1 MNKKLIVG
9 ITAPG
14 SVILIA
20 GQLRYFKALGYETYL
35 MAPNHQRVTDYCL
48 QEGCIHLPVDLEREI
63 APLKDLKALYQVIKH
78 LRKVKPDVV
87 NFGTPKVSLLGM
99 IAAKLLGVKN
109 RIYTCRGFRF
119 EHETGMKKTILVG
132 MEKITARFAHKI
144 ICISNSVRD
153 LGITNGIFSA
163 EKSLVI
169 HKGSSNGIDLNR
181 FDPKQV
187 NANETADLRKQLGY
201 DDSHFVFG
209 FVGRLIDRKG
219 IKELY
224 EAFSQL
230 YSNNDK
236 LRLLIVGPVEESQIS
251 DLSLINNMQQH
262 PGILLVGTQSNVPL
276 YLSVMDVFC
285 LPAWWEGFGNV
296 SVQAA
301 AMGLPV
307 IATDVTGSKDAVCK
321 DYNGVLIAP
330 KSVMELTNAMQF
342 LIDNPEMS
350 KKFGQNGLL
359 WAQNFDSHTIW
370 NGMDE
375 LYQAKY

>member
-20 GQLRYFKALGYETYL
+20 GQLRYFKDLGYQTYL
-35 MAPNHQRVTDYCL
+35 MAPNHERVIDYCRN
-48 QEGCIHLPVDLEREI
+48 EGCIHLPVDLEREI
-63 APLKDLKALYQVIKH
+63 SLLKDLKALYQVIRH

-153 LGITNGIFSA
+153 LGLDNGIFSA
-163 EKSLVI
+163 SQSLVI
-169 HKGSSNGIDLNR
+169 HKGSSNGIDLKR
-181 FDPKQV
+181 FNPNQI
-187 NANETADLRKQLGY
+187 NAADSADLKKQLGY
-201 DDSHFVFG
+201 TDTHFVFG

-224 EAFSQL
+224 EAFANL
-230 YSNNDK
+230 YRENDK
-236 LRLLIVGPVEESQIS
+236 LKLLIVGPVEESQIS
-251 DLSLINNMQQH
+251 DLSLISNMQQH
-262 PGILLVGTQSNVPL
+262 PGILLVGSQSNVPL

-307 IATDVTGSKDAVCK
+307 IATDVTGSKDAVSK
-321 DYNGVLIAP
+321 DFNGLLISP
-330 KSVMELTNAMQF
+330 KSVSALQHAMQF
-342 LIDNPEMS
+342 LHEDEQ
-350 KKFGQNGLL
+350 KRQELGRNGLV
-359 WAQNFDSHTIW
+359 WATNFDSKMIW
-370 NGMDE
+370 DSMHQ
-375 LYQAKY
+375 LYQKQ

>member
-20 GQLRYFKALGYETYL
+20 GQLRYFKDLGYQTYL
-35 MAPNHQRVTDYCL
+35 MAPNHERVVDYCRN
-48 QEGCIHLPVDLEREI
+48 EGCVHLPVDLEREI
-63 APLKDLKALYQVIKH
+63 SLLKDLKALYQVIRH

-119 EHETGMKKTILVG
+119 EHETGMKKAILVG

-144 ICISNSVRD
+144 ICISNSVRE
-153 LGITNGIFSA
+153 LGLDNGIFSA
-163 EKSLVI
+163 AQSLVI
-169 HKGSSNGIDLNR
+169 HKGSSNGIDLER
-181 FDPKQV
+181 FNPNQI
-187 NANETADLRKQLGY
+187 NAADSADLRKQLGY
-201 DDSHFVFG
+201 DGSHFVFG

-224 EAFSQL
+224 EAFANL
-230 YSNNDK
+230 YRDNDK
-236 LRLLIVGPVEESQIS
+236 LKLLIVGPVEESQIS
-251 DLSLINNMQQH
+251 DLSLISNMQQH

-307 IATDVTGSKDAVCK
+307 IATDVTGSKDAVSK
-321 DYNGVLIAP
+321 DYNGLLVMP
-330 KSVMELTNAMQF
+330 KSVSALQNAMH
-342 LIDNPEMS
+342 LLY
-350 KKFGQNGLL
+350 QNEEKRQELGRNGVV
-359 WAQNFDSHTIW
+359 WATNFDSKMIW
-370 NGMDE
+370 NEMDA
-375 LYQAKY
+375 LYKLK

>member
-20 GQLRYFKALGYETYL
+20 GQLRYFKDLGYQTYL
-35 MAPNHQRVTDYCL
+35 MAPNHERVVDYCRN
-48 QEGCIHLPVDLEREI
+48 EGCVHLPVDLEREI
-63 APLKDLKALYQVIKH
+63 SLLKDLKALYQVIRH

-119 EHETGMKKTILVG
+119 EHETGMKKAILVG

-144 ICISNSVRD
+144 ICISNSVRE
-153 LGITNGIFSA
+153 LGLDNGIFSA
-163 EKSLVI
+163 AQSLVI
-169 HKGSSNGIDLNR
+169 HKGSSNGIDLER
-181 FDPKQV
+181 FNPNQI
-187 NANETADLRKQLGY
+187 NAADSADLRKQLGY
-201 DDSHFVFG
+201 DESHFVFG

-224 EAFSQL
+224 EAFANL
-230 YSNNDK
+230 YRDNDK
-236 LRLLIVGPVEESQIS
+236 LKLLIVGPVEESQIS
-251 DLSLINNMQQH
+251 DLSLISNMQQH

-307 IATDVTGSKDAVCK
+307 IATDVTGSKDAVSK
-321 DYNGVLIAP
+321 DFNGLLVMP
-330 KSVMELTNAMQF
+330 KSVSALQNAMH
-342 LIDNPEMS
+342 LLY
-350 KKFGQNGLL
+350 QNEEKRQELGRNGVV
-359 WAQNFDSHTIW
+359 WATNFDSKMIW
-370 NGMDE
+370 NEMDA
-375 LYQAKY
+375 LYKLK

>member
-20 GQLRYFKALGYETYL
+20 GQLRYFKDLGYQTYL
-35 MAPNHQRVTDYCL
+35 MAPNHERVIDYCRN
-48 QEGCIHLPVDLEREI
+48 EGCIHLPVDLEREI
-63 APLKDLKALYQVIKH
+63 SLLKDLKALYQVIRH

-153 LGITNGIFSA
+153 LGLNNGIFSA
-163 EKSLVI
+163 SQSLVI
-169 HKGSSNGIDLNR
+169 HKGSSNGIDLKR
-181 FDPKQV
+181 FNPNQI
-187 NANETADLRKQLGY
+187 NAADSADLKKQLGY
-201 DDSHFVFG
+201 TETHFVFG

-224 EAFSQL
+224 EAFANL
-230 YSNNDK
+230 YRENDK
-236 LRLLIVGPVEESQIS
+236 LKLLIVGPVEESQIS

-307 IATDVTGSKDAVCK
+307 IATDVTGSKDAVSK
-321 DYNGVLIAP
+321 DFNGLLISP
-330 KSVMELTNAMQF
+330 KSVSALQHAMQF
-342 LIDNPEMS
+342 LHEDEQ
-350 KKFGQNGLL
+350 KRQELGRNGLV
-359 WAQNFDSHTIW
+359 WATNFDSKMIW
-370 NGMDE
+370 DSMHQ
-375 LYQAKY
+375 LYQKQ

>member
-1 MNKKLIVG
+1 MKKLIVG

-20 GQLRYFKALGYETYL
+20 GQLRYFKDLGYQTYL
-35 MAPNHQRVTDYCL
+35 MAPNHERVVDYCRN
-48 QEGCIHLPVDLEREI
+48 EGCVHLPVDLEREI
-63 APLKDLKALYQVIKH
+63 SLLKDLKALYQVIRH

-119 EHETGMKKTILVG
+119 EHETGMKKAILVG

-144 ICISNSVRD
+144 ICISNSVRE
-153 LGITNGIFSA
+153 LGLDNGIFSA
-163 EKSLVI
+163 AQSLVI
-169 HKGSSNGIDLNR
+169 HKGSSNGIDLER
-181 FDPKQV
+181 FNPNQI
-187 NANETADLRKQLGY
+187 NAADSADLRKQLGY
-201 DDSHFVFG
+201 DESHFVFG

-224 EAFSQL
+224 EAFANL
-230 YSNNDK
+230 YRDNDK
-236 LRLLIVGPVEESQIS
+236 LKLLIVGPVEESQIS
-251 DLSLINNMQQH
+251 DLSLISNMQQH

-307 IATDVTGSKDAVCK
+307 IATDVTGSKDAVSK
-321 DYNGVLIAP
+321 DYNGLLVMP
-330 KSVMELTNAMQF
+330 KSVSALQNAMH
-342 LIDNPEMS
+342 LLY
-350 KKFGQNGLL
+350 QNEEKRQELGRNGVV
-359 WAQNFDSHTIW
+359 WATNFDSKIIW
-370 NGMDE
+370 NEMDV
-375 LYQAKY
+375 LYKLK

>member
-20 GQLRYFKALGYETYL
+20 GQLRYFKDLGYQTYL
-35 MAPNHQRVTDYCL
+35 MAPNHERVVDYCRN
-48 QEGCIHLPVDLEREI
+48 EGCVHLPVDLEREI
-63 APLKDLKALYQVIKH
+63 SLLKDLKALYQVIRH

-119 EHETGMKKTILVG
+119 EHETGMKKAILVG

-144 ICISNSVRD
+144 ICISNSVRE
-153 LGITNGIFSA
+153 LGLDNGIFSA
-163 EKSLVI
+163 AQSLVI
-169 HKGSSNGIDLNR
+169 HKGSSNGIDLER
-181 FDPKQV
+181 FNPNQI
-187 NANETADLRKQLGY
+187 NAVDSADLKKQLGY
-201 DDSHFVFG
+201 DESHFVFG

-224 EAFSQL
+224 EAFANL
-230 YSNNDK
+230 YRDNDK
-236 LRLLIVGPVEESQIS
+236 LKLLIVGPVEESQIS
-251 DLSLINNMQQH
+251 DLSLISNMQQH

-307 IATDVTGSKDAVCK
+307 IATDVTGSKDAVSK
-321 DYNGVLIAP
+321 DFNGLLVMP
-330 KSVMELTNAMQF
+330 KSVSALQNAMH
-342 LIDNPEMS
+342 LLY
-350 KKFGQNGLL
+350 QNEEKRQELGRNGVV
-359 WAQNFDSHTIW
+359 WATNFDSKMIW
-370 NGMDE
+370 NEMDV
-375 LYQAKY
+375 LYKLK

>member
-20 GQLRYFKALGYETYL
+20 GQLRYFKDLGYQTYL
-35 MAPNHQRVTDYCL
+35 MAPNHERVIEYCRN
-48 QEGCIHLPVDLEREI
+48 EGCIHLPVDLEREI
-63 APLKDLKALYQVIKH
+63 SLLKDLKALYQVIRH

-119 EHETGMKKTILVG
+119 EHETGMKKTILVC

-153 LGITNGIFSA
+153 LGLDNGIFSA
-163 EKSLVI
+163 SQSLVI
-169 HKGSSNGIDLNR
+169 HKGSSNGIDLKR
-181 FDPKQV
+181 FNPNQI
-187 NANETADLRKQLGY
+187 NAADSADLKKQLGY
-201 DDSHFVFG
+201 TETHFVFG

-224 EAFSQL
+224 EAFANL
-230 YSNNDK
+230 YRENDK
-236 LRLLIVGPVEESQIS
+236 LKLLIVGPVEESQIS

-307 IATDVTGSKDAVCK
+307 IATDVTGSKDAVSK
-321 DYNGVLIAP
+321 DFNGLLISP
-330 KSVMELTNAMQF
+330 KSVSALQHAMQ
-342 LIDNPEMS
+342 LLYENEQ
-350 KKFGQNGLL
+350 KRQELGRNGLV
-359 WAQNFDSHTIW
+359 WATNFDSKMIW
-370 NGMDE
+370 DSMHQ
-375 LYQAKY
+375 LYQKQ

>member
-1 MNKKLIVG
+1 MKKLIVG

-14 SVILIA
+14 SVNLIA
-20 GQLRYFKALGYETYL
+20 GQLRYFTDLGYDTYL
-35 MAPNHQRVTDYCL
+35 MAPNHQRVIEYC
-48 QEGCIHLPVDLEREI
+48 QREGCTHLPVDLVREI
-63 APLKDLKALYQVIKH
+63 TPLKDLKALFQVLKH

-99 IAAKLLGVKN
+99 IAAKILGIKN

-119 EHETGMKKTILVG
+119 EHETGLKKTILVT
-132 MEKITARFAHKI
+132 MEKITARFAHQI

-153 LGITNGIFSA
+153 LGIESAIFSA
-163 EKSLVI
+163 DKSLVI
-169 HKGSSNGIDLNR
+169 HKGSSNGIDLER
-181 FDPKQV
+181 FSLSQV
-187 NANETADLRKQLGY
+187 NATQIADLKSELGLNTT
-201 DDSHFVFG
+201 HFVYG

-224 EAFSQL
+224 ESFHNL
-230 YSNNDK
+230 YAENHF
-236 LRLLIVGPVEESQIS
+236 LRLLVVGPVEMSQIA
-251 DLSLINNMQQH
+251 DLSLIEKMDQH

-307 IATDVTGSKDAVCK
+307 IATDVTGSKDAVSK
-321 DYNGVLIAP
+321 D
-330 KSVMELTNAMQF
+330 F
-342 LIDNPEMS
+342 
-350 KKFGQNGLL
+350 NGLL
-359 WAQNFDSHTIW
+359 IPAKSTEALQEAMFSLYEHPYKRKELGDNGLVWAQNFDSKMIW
-370 NGMDE
+370 DGMHQ
-375 LYQAKY
+375 LYQKQ

>member
-20 GQLRYFKALGYETYL
+20 GQLRYFKDLGYQTYL
-35 MAPNHQRVTDYCL
+35 MAPNHERVVDYCRN
-48 QEGCIHLPVDLEREI
+48 EGCVHLPVDLEREI
-63 APLKDLKALYQVIKH
+63 SLLKDLKALYQVIRH

-119 EHETGMKKTILVG
+119 EHETGMKKAILVG

-144 ICISNSVRD
+144 ICISNSVRE
-153 LGITNGIFSA
+153 LGLDNGIFSA
-163 EKSLVI
+163 AQSLVI
-169 HKGSSNGIDLNR
+169 HKGSSNGIDLER
-181 FDPKQV
+181 FNPNQI
-187 NANETADLRKQLGY
+187 NAVDSADLKKQLGY
-201 DDSHFVFG
+201 DESHFVFG

-224 EAFSQL
+224 EAFANL
-230 YSNNDK
+230 YRDNDK
-236 LRLLIVGPVEESQIS
+236 LKLLIVGPVEESQIS
-251 DLSLINNMQQH
+251 DLSLISNMQQH

-307 IATDVTGSKDAVCK
+307 IATDVTGSKDAVSK
-321 DYNGVLIAP
+321 DYNGLLVMP
-330 KSVMELTNAMQF
+330 KSVSALQNAMY
-342 LIDNPEMS
+342 LLY
-350 KKFGQNGLL
+350 QNEEKRQELGRNGVV
-359 WAQNFDSHTIW
+359 WATNFDSKMIW
-370 NGMDE
+370 NEMDA
-375 LYQAKY
+375 LYKLK

>member
-20 GQLRYFKALGYETYL
+20 GQLRYFKDLGYQTYL
-35 MAPNHQRVTDYCL
+35 MAPNHERVVDYCRN
-48 QEGCIHLPVDLEREI
+48 EGCVHLPVDLEREI
-63 APLKDLKALYQVIKH
+63 SLLKDLKALYQVIRH

-119 EHETGMKKTILVG
+119 EHETGMKKAILVG

-144 ICISNSVRD
+144 ICISNSVRE
-153 LGITNGIFSA
+153 LGLDNGIFSA
-163 EKSLVI
+163 AQSLVI
-169 HKGSSNGIDLNR
+169 HKGSSNGIDLER
-181 FDPKQV
+181 FNPNQI
-187 NANETADLRKQLGY
+187 NAADSADLRKQLGY
-201 DDSHFVFG
+201 DESHFVFG

-224 EAFSQL
+224 EAFANL
-230 YSNNDK
+230 YRDNDK
-236 LRLLIVGPVEESQIS
+236 LKLLIVGPVEESQIS
-251 DLSLINNMQQH
+251 DLSLISNMQQH

-307 IATDVTGSKDAVCK
+307 IATDVTGSKDAVSK
-321 DYNGVLIAP
+321 DYNGLLVMP
-330 KSVMELTNAMQF
+330 KSVSALQNAMY
-342 LIDNPEMS
+342 LLY
-350 KKFGQNGLL
+350 QNEEKRQELGRNGVV
-359 WAQNFDSHTIW
+359 WATNFDSKMIW
-370 NGMDE
+370 NEMDA
-375 LYQAKY
+375 LYKLK

>member
-20 GQLRYFKALGYETYL
+20 GQLRYFKDLGYQTYL
-35 MAPNHQRVTDYCL
+35 MAPNHERVVDYCRN
-48 QEGCIHLPVDLEREI
+48 EGCVHLPVDLEREI
-63 APLKDLKALYQVIKH
+63 SLLKDLKALYQVIRH

-119 EHETGMKKTILVG
+119 EHETGMKKAILVG

-144 ICISNSVRD
+144 ICISNSVRE
-153 LGITNGIFSA
+153 LGLDNGIFSA
-163 EKSLVI
+163 AQSLVI
-169 HKGSSNGIDLNR
+169 HKGSSNGIDLER
-181 FDPKQV
+181 FNPNQI
-187 NANETADLRKQLGY
+187 NAVDSADLKKQLGY
-201 DDSHFVFG
+201 DESHFVFG

-224 EAFSQL
+224 EAFANL
-230 YSNNDK
+230 YRDNDK
-236 LRLLIVGPVEESQIS
+236 LKLLIVGPVEESQIS
-251 DLSLINNMQQH
+251 DLSLISNMQQH

-307 IATDVTGSKDAVCK
+307 IATDVTGSKDAVSK
-321 DYNGVLIAP
+321 DFNGLLVMP
-330 KSVMELTNAMQF
+330 KSVSALQNAMH
-342 LIDNPEMS
+342 LLY
-350 KKFGQNGLL
+350 QNEEKRQELGRNGVV
-359 WAQNFDSHTIW
+359 WATNFDSKMIW
-370 NGMDE
+370 NEMDA
-375 LYQAKY
+375 LYKLK

>member
-20 GQLRYFKALGYETYL
+20 GQLRYFKDLGYQTYL
-35 MAPNHQRVTDYCL
+35 MAPNHERVIEYCRN
-48 QEGCIHLPVDLEREI
+48 EGCIHLPVDLEREI
-63 APLKDLKALYQVIKH
+63 SLLKDLKALYQVIRH

-153 LGITNGIFSA
+153 LGLENGIFSA
-163 EKSLVI
+163 SQSLVI
-169 HKGSSNGIDLNR
+169 HKGSSNGIDLKR
-181 FDPKQV
+181 FNPNQI
-187 NANETADLRKQLGY
+187 NAADSADLKKQLGY
-201 DDSHFVFG
+201 TETHFVFG

-224 EAFSQL
+224 EAFANL
-230 YSNNDK
+230 YRENDK
-236 LRLLIVGPVEESQIS
+236 LKLLIVGPIEESQIS
-251 DLSLINNMQQH
+251 DLSLISNMQKH

-307 IATDVTGSKDAVCK
+307 IATDVTGSKDAVSK
-321 DYNGVLIAP
+321 DFNGLLISP
-330 KSVMELTNAMQF
+330 KSVSALQHAMQ
-342 LIDNPEMS
+342 LLYENEQ
-350 KKFGQNGLL
+350 KRQELGRNGLV
-359 WAQNFDSHTIW
+359 WAANFDSKMIW
-370 NGMDE
+370 NEMDA
-375 LYQAKY
+375 LYKLK

>member
-20 GQLRYFKALGYETYL
+20 GQLRYFKDLGYQTYL
-35 MAPNHQRVTDYCL
+35 MAPNHERVIEYCRN
-48 QEGCIHLPVDLEREI
+48 EGCIHLPVDLEREI
-63 APLKDLKALYQVIKH
+63 SLLKDLKALYQVIRH

-119 EHETGMKKTILVG
+119 EHETGMKKTILVC

-153 LGITNGIFSA
+153 LGLDNGIFSA
-163 EKSLVI
+163 SQSLVI
-169 HKGSSNGIDLNR
+169 HKGSSNGIDLKR
-181 FDPKQV
+181 FNPNQI
-187 NANETADLRKQLGY
+187 NAADSADLKKQLGY
-201 DDSHFVFG
+201 TETHFVFG

-224 EAFSQL
+224 EAFANL
-230 YSNNDK
+230 YRENDK
-236 LRLLIVGPVEESQIS
+236 LKLLIVGPVEESQIS

-307 IATDVTGSKDAVCK
+307 IATDVTGSKDAVSK
-321 DYNGVLIAP
+321 DFNGLLISP
-330 KSVMELTNAMQF
+330 KSVSALQHAMQF
-342 LIDNPEMS
+342 LHEDEQ
-350 KKFGQNGLL
+350 KRQELGRNGLV
-359 WAQNFDSHTIW
+359 WATNFDSKMIW
-370 NGMDE
+370 DSMHQ
-375 LYQAKY
+375 LYQKQ

>member
-20 GQLRYFKALGYETYL
+20 GQLRYFKDLGYQTYL
-35 MAPNHQRVTDYCL
+35 MAPNHERVVDYCRN
-48 QEGCIHLPVDLEREI
+48 EGCVHLPVDLEREI
-63 APLKDLKALYQVIKH
+63 SLLKDLKALYQVIRH

-119 EHETGMKKTILVG
+119 EHETGMKKAILVG

-144 ICISNSVRD
+144 ICISNSVRE
-153 LGITNGIFSA
+153 LGLDNGIFSA
-163 EKSLVI
+163 AQSLVI
-169 HKGSSNGIDLNR
+169 HKGSSNGIDLER
-181 FDPKQV
+181 FNPNQI
-187 NANETADLRKQLGY
+187 NAVDSADLKKQLGY
-201 DDSHFVFG
+201 DESHFVFG

-224 EAFSQL
+224 EAFANL
-230 YSNNDK
+230 YRDNDK
-236 LRLLIVGPVEESQIS
+236 LKLLIVGPVEESQIS
-251 DLSLINNMQQH
+251 DLSLISNMQQH

-307 IATDVTGSKDAVCK
+307 IATDVTGSKDAVSK
-321 DYNGVLIAP
+321 DYNGLLVMP
-330 KSVMELTNAMQF
+330 KSVSALQNAMH
-342 LIDNPEMS
+342 LLY
-350 KKFGQNGLL
+350 QNEEKRQELGRNGVV
-359 WAQNFDSHTIW
+359 WATNFDSKMIW
-370 NGMDE
+370 NEMDV
-375 LYQAKY
+375 LYKLK

>member
-1 MNKKLIVG
+1 MKKLIVG

-20 GQLRYFKALGYETYL
+20 GQLRYFKDLGYQTYL
-35 MAPNHQRVTDYCL
+35 MAPNHERVIEYCRN
-48 QEGCIHLPVDLEREI
+48 EGCIHLPVDLEREI
-63 APLKDLKALYQVIKH
+63 SLLKDLKALYQVIRH

-153 LGITNGIFSA
+153 LGLDNGIFSA
-163 EKSLVI
+163 SQSLVI
-169 HKGSSNGIDLNR
+169 HKGSSNGIDLKR
-181 FDPKQV
+181 FNPNQI
-187 NANETADLRKQLGY
+187 NAADSADLKKQLGY
-201 DDSHFVFG
+201 NETHFVFG

-224 EAFSQL
+224 EAFANL
-230 YSNNDK
+230 YRENDK
-236 LRLLIVGPVEESQIS
+236 LKLLIVGPVEESQIS

-262 PGILLVGTQSNVPL
+262 PGILLVGSQSNVPL

-307 IATDVTGSKDAVCK
+307 IATDVTGSKDAVSK
-321 DYNGVLIAP
+321 DFNGLLISP
-330 KSVMELTNAMQF
+330 KSVSALQHAMQ
-342 LIDNPEMS
+342 LLYENEQ
-350 KKFGQNGLL
+350 KRQELGRNGVI
-359 WAQNFDSHTIW
+359 WATNFDSKMIW
-370 NGMDE
+370 ESMHQ
-375 LYQAKY
+375 LYQKQ

>member
-20 GQLRYFKALGYETYL
+20 GQLRYFKDLGYQTYL
-35 MAPNHQRVTDYCL
+35 MAPNHERVIEYCRN
-48 QEGCIHLPVDLEREI
+48 EGCIHLPVDLEREI
-63 APLKDLKALYQVIKH
+63 SLLKDLKALYQVIRH

-153 LGITNGIFSA
+153 LGLDNGIFSA
-163 EKSLVI
+163 SQSLVI
-169 HKGSSNGIDLNR
+169 HKGSSNGIDLKR
-181 FDPKQV
+181 FNPNQI
-187 NANETADLRKQLGY
+187 NAADSSDLKKQLGY
-201 DDSHFVFG
+201 TDTHFVFG

-224 EAFSQL
+224 EAFANL
-230 YSNNDK
+230 YRENDK
-236 LRLLIVGPVEESQIS
+236 LKLLIVGPVEESQIS
-251 DLSLINNMQQH
+251 DLSLINNLQQH

-307 IATDVTGSKDAVCK
+307 IATDVTGSKDAVSK
-321 DYNGVLIAP
+321 DFNGLLISP
-330 KSVMELTNAMQF
+330 KSVSALQHAMQF
-342 LIDNPEMS
+342 LHEDEQ
-350 KKFGQNGLL
+350 KRQELGRNGLV
-359 WAQNFDSHTIW
+359 WATNFDSKMIW
-370 NGMDE
+370 DSMHQ
-375 LYQAKY
+375 LYQKQ

>member
-20 GQLRYFKALGYETYL
+20 GQLRYFKDLGYQTYL
-35 MAPNHQRVTDYCL
+35 MAPNHERVIEYCRN
-48 QEGCIHLPVDLEREI
+48 EGCIHLPVDLEREI
-63 APLKDLKALYQVIKH
+63 SLLKDLKALYQVIRH

-119 EHETGMKKTILVG
+119 EHETGMKKTILVC

-153 LGITNGIFSA
+153 LGLDNGIFSA
-163 EKSLVI
+163 SQSLVI
-169 HKGSSNGIDLNR
+169 HKGSSNGIDLKR
-181 FDPKQV
+181 FNHNQI
-187 NANETADLRKQLGY
+187 NAADSADLKKQLGY
-201 DDSHFVFG
+201 TETHFVFG

-224 EAFSQL
+224 EAFANL
-230 YSNNDK
+230 YRENDK
-236 LRLLIVGPVEESQIS
+236 LKLLIVGPVEESQIS

-307 IATDVTGSKDAVCK
+307 IATDVTGSKDAVSK
-321 DYNGVLIAP
+321 DFNGLLISP
-330 KSVMELTNAMQF
+330 KSVSALQHAMQ
-342 LIDNPEMS
+342 LLYENEQ
-350 KKFGQNGLL
+350 KRQELGRNGLV
-359 WAQNFDSHTIW
+359 WATNFDSKMIW
-370 NGMDE
+370 DSMHQ
-375 LYQAKY
+375 LYQKQ

>member
-20 GQLRYFKALGYETYL
+20 GQLRYFKDLGYQTYL
-35 MAPNHQRVTDYCL
+35 MAPNHERVIDYCRN
-48 QEGCIHLPVDLEREI
+48 EGCIHLPVDLEREI
-63 APLKDLKALYQVIKH
+63 SLLKDLKALCQVIRH

-153 LGITNGIFSA
+153 LGLDNGIFSA
-163 EKSLVI
+163 SQSLVI
-169 HKGSSNGIDLNR
+169 HKGSSNGIDLKR
-181 FDPKQV
+181 FNPNQI
-187 NANETADLRKQLGY
+187 NAADSADLKKLLGY
-201 DDSHFVFG
+201 DESHFVFG

-224 EAFSQL
+224 EAFANL
-230 YSNNDK
+230 YRENDK
-236 LRLLIVGPVEESQIS
+236 LKLLIVGPVEESQIS

-307 IATDVTGSKDAVCK
+307 IATDVTGSKDAVSK
-321 DYNGVLIAP
+321 DFNGLLISP
-330 KSVMELTNAMQF
+330 KSVSALQHAMQF
-342 LIDNPEMS
+342 LHEDEQ
-350 KKFGQNGLL
+350 KRQELGRNGLV
-359 WAQNFDSHTIW
+359 WATNFDSKMIW
-370 NGMDE
+370 DSMHQ
-375 LYQAKY
+375 LYQKQ

>member
-20 GQLRYFKALGYETYL
+20 GQLRYFKDLGYQTYL
-35 MAPNHQRVTDYCL
+35 MAPNHERVIDYCRN
-48 QEGCIHLPVDLEREI
+48 EGCIHLPVDLEREI
-63 APLKDLKALYQVIKH
+63 SLLKDLKALYQVIRH

-153 LGITNGIFSA
+153 LGLDNGIFSA
-163 EKSLVI
+163 SQSLVI
-169 HKGSSNGIDLNR
+169 HKGSSNGIDLKR
-181 FDPKQV
+181 FNPNQI
-187 NANETADLRKQLGY
+187 NAADSADLKKQLGY
-201 DDSHFVFG
+201 TDTHFVFG

-224 EAFSQL
+224 EAFANL
-230 YSNNDK
+230 YRENDK
-236 LRLLIVGPVEESQIS
+236 LKLLIVGPVEESQIS
-251 DLSLINNMQQH
+251 DLSLINNLQQH
-262 PGILLVGTQSNVPL
+262 PGILLVGSQSNVPL

-307 IATDVTGSKDAVCK
+307 IATDVTGSKDAVSK
-321 DYNGVLIAP
+321 DFNGLLISP
-330 KSVMELTNAMQF
+330 KSVSALQHAMQ
-342 LIDNPEMS
+342 LLYENEQ
-350 KKFGQNGLL
+350 KRQELGRNGLV
-359 WAQNFDSHTIW
+359 WATNFDSKMIW
-370 NGMDE
+370 DSMHQ
-375 LYQAKY
+375 LYQKQ

>member
-20 GQLRYFKALGYETYL
+20 GQLRYFKDLGYQTYL
-35 MAPNHQRVTDYCL
+35 MAPNHERVVDYCRN
-48 QEGCIHLPVDLEREI
+48 EGCVHLPVDLEREI
-63 APLKDLKALYQVIKH
+63 SLLKDLKALYQVIRH

-119 EHETGMKKTILVG
+119 EHETGMKKAILVG

-144 ICISNSVRD
+144 ICISNSVRE
-153 LGITNGIFSA
+153 LGLDNGIFSA
-163 EKSLVI
+163 AQSLVI
-169 HKGSSNGIDLNR
+169 HKGSSNGIDLER
-181 FDPKQV
+181 FNPNQI
-187 NANETADLRKQLGY
+187 NAADSADLRKQLGN
-201 DDSHFVFG
+201 DESHFVFG

-224 EAFSQL
+224 EAFANL
-230 YSNNDK
+230 YRDNDK
-236 LRLLIVGPVEESQIS
+236 LKLLIVGPVEESQIS
-251 DLSLINNMQQH
+251 DLSLISNMQQH

-307 IATDVTGSKDAVCK
+307 IATDVTGSKDAVSK
-321 DYNGVLIAP
+321 DYNGLLVMP
-330 KSVMELTNAMQF
+330 KSVSALQNAMY
-342 LIDNPEMS
+342 LLY
-350 KKFGQNGLL
+350 QNEEKRQELGRNGVV
-359 WAQNFDSHTIW
+359 WATNFDSKMIW
-370 NGMDE
+370 NEMDA
-375 LYQAKY
+375 LYKLK

>member
-20 GQLRYFKALGYETYL
+20 GQLRYFKELGYDTYL
-35 MAPNHQRVTDYCL
+35 MAPNHQRVTEYCQ
-48 QEGCIHLPVDLEREI
+48 QEGCTHLPVDLEREI
-63 APLKDLKALYQVIKH
+63 SLLKDIKALFQVFKH

-99 IAAKLLGVKN
+99 IAAKLLGVRN

-119 EHETGMKKTILVG
+119 EHETGLKKAILVT

-153 LGITNGIFSA
+153 LGIENTIFSKD
-163 EKSLVI
+163 KSLVI
-169 HKGSSNGIDLNR
+169 NKGSSNGIDLER
-181 FDPKQV
+181 FSPSQV
-187 NANETADLRKQLGY
+187 KTEQILDLKNKLGLNET
-201 DDSHFVFG
+201 HFVYG

-219 IKELY
+219 IKEIY
-224 EAFSQL
+224 EAFNNL
-230 YSNNDK
+230 YAENHF
-236 LRLLIVGPVEESQIS
+236 LRLLIVGPIEKSQIA
-251 DLSLINNMQQH
+251 DLSLLEKMNEH
-262 PGILLVGTQSNVPL
+262 PGVLLVGTQINVPL
-276 YLSVMDVFC
+276 YLSVMDIFC

-307 IATDVTGSKDAVCK
+307 IATDVTGSKDAVSK
-321 DYNGVLIAP
+321 D
-330 KSVMELTNAMQF
+330 F
-342 LIDNPEMS
+342 
-350 KKFGQNGLL
+350 NGLL
-359 WAQNFDSHTIW
+359 IPAKSVTDLQNAMDFLQKNTEKRKELGMNGLIWAKNFESKMIW
-370 NGMDE
+370 DGMKKI
-375 LYQAKY
+375 YCSR

>member
-20 GQLRYFKALGYETYL
+20 GQLRYFKDLGYQTYL
-35 MAPNHQRVTDYCL
+35 MAPNHERVIEYCRN
-48 QEGCIHLPVDLEREI
+48 EGCIHLPVDLEREI
-63 APLKDLKALYQVIKH
+63 SLLKDLKALYQVIRH

-153 LGITNGIFSA
+153 LGLDNGIFSA
-163 EKSLVI
+163 SQSLVI
-169 HKGSSNGIDLNR
+169 HKGSSNGIDLKR
-181 FDPKQV
+181 FNPNQI
-187 NANETADLRKQLGY
+187 NAADSADLKKQLGY
-201 DDSHFVFG
+201 TDTHFVFG

-224 EAFSQL
+224 DAFANL
-230 YSNNDK
+230 YRENDK
-236 LRLLIVGPVEESQIS
+236 LKLLIVGPVEESQIS

-307 IATDVTGSKDAVCK
+307 IATDVTGSKDAVSK
-321 DYNGVLIAP
+321 DFNGLLISP
-330 KSVMELTNAMQF
+330 KSVSALQHAMQ
-342 LIDNPEMS
+342 LLYENEQ
-350 KKFGQNGLL
+350 KRQELGRNGLV
-359 WAQNFDSHTIW
+359 WASNFDSKMIW
-370 NGMDE
+370 NEMDA
-375 LYQAKY
+375 LYKLK

>member
-20 GQLRYFKALGYETYL
+20 GQLRYFKDLGYQTYL
-35 MAPNHQRVTDYCL
+35 MAPNHERVVDYCRN
-48 QEGCIHLPVDLEREI
+48 EGCVHLPVDLEREI
-63 APLKDLKALYQVIKH
+63 SLLKDLKALYQVIRH

-119 EHETGMKKTILVG
+119 EHETGMKKAILVG

-144 ICISNSVRD
+144 ICISNSVRE
-153 LGITNGIFSA
+153 LGLDNGIFSA
-163 EKSLVI
+163 AQSLVI
-169 HKGSSNGIDLNR
+169 HKGSSNGIDLER
-181 FDPKQV
+181 FNPNQI
-187 NANETADLRKQLGY
+187 NAVDSADLRKQLGY
-201 DDSHFVFG
+201 DESHFVFG

-224 EAFSQL
+224 EAFANL
-230 YSNNDK
+230 YRDNDK
-236 LRLLIVGPVEESQIS
+236 LKLLIVGPVEESQIS
-251 DLSLINNMQQH
+251 DLSLISNMQQH

-307 IATDVTGSKDAVCK
+307 IATDVTGSKDAVSK
-321 DYNGVLIAP
+321 DFNGLLVMP
-330 KSVMELTNAMQF
+330 KSVSALQNAMH
-342 LIDNPEMS
+342 LLY
-350 KKFGQNGLL
+350 QNEEKRQELGRNGVV
-359 WAQNFDSHTIW
+359 WATNFDSKMIW
-370 NGMDE
+370 NEMDA
-375 LYQAKY
+375 LYKLK

>member
-20 GQLRYFKALGYETYL
+20 GQLRYFKDLGYQTYL
-35 MAPNHQRVTDYCL
+35 MAPNHERVIEYCRN
-48 QEGCIHLPVDLEREI
+48 EGCIHLPVDLEREI
-63 APLKDLKALYQVIKH
+63 SLLKDLKALYQVIRH

-153 LGITNGIFSA
+153 LGLENGIFSA
-163 EKSLVI
+163 SQSLVI
-169 HKGSSNGIDLNR
+169 HKGSSNGIDLKR
-181 FDPKQV
+181 FNPNQI
-187 NANETADLRKQLGY
+187 NAADSADLKKQLGY
-201 DDSHFVFG
+201 TETHFVFG

-224 EAFSQL
+224 EAFANL
-230 YSNNDK
+230 YRENDK
-236 LRLLIVGPVEESQIS
+236 LKLLIVGPIEESQIS
-251 DLSLINNMQQH
+251 DLSLISNMQQH

-307 IATDVTGSKDAVCK
+307 IATDVTGSKDAVSK
-321 DYNGVLIAP
+321 DFNGLLISP
-330 KSVMELTNAMQF
+330 KSVSALQHAMQ
-342 LIDNPEMS
+342 LLYENEQ
-350 KKFGQNGLL
+350 KRQELGRNGLV
-359 WAQNFDSHTIW
+359 WAANFDSKMIW
-370 NGMDE
+370 NEMDA
-375 LYQAKY
+375 LYKLK

>member
-1 MNKKLIVG
+1 MNKTLIVG

-20 GQLRYFKALGYETYL
+20 GQLRYFKDLGYQTYL
-35 MAPNHQRVTDYCL
+35 MAPNHERVVDYCRN
-48 QEGCIHLPVDLEREI
+48 EGCVHLPVDLEREI
-63 APLKDLKALYQVIKH
+63 SLLKDLKALYQVIRH

-119 EHETGMKKTILVG
+119 EHETGMKKAILVG

-144 ICISNSVRD
+144 ICISNSVRE
-153 LGITNGIFSA
+153 LGRDNGIFSA
-163 EKSLVI
+163 AQSLVI
-169 HKGSSNGIDLNR
+169 HKGSSNGIDLER
-181 FDPKQV
+181 FNPNQI
-187 NANETADLRKQLGY
+187 NAVDSADLKKQLGY
-201 DDSHFVFG
+201 DESHFVFG

-224 EAFSQL
+224 EAFANL
-230 YSNNDK
+230 YRDNDK
-236 LRLLIVGPVEESQIS
+236 LKLLIVGPVEESQIS
-251 DLSLINNMQQH
+251 DLSLSSNMQQH

-307 IATDVTGSKDAVCK
+307 IATDVTGSKDAVSK
-321 DYNGVLIAP
+321 DYNGLLVMP
-330 KSVMELTNAMQF
+330 KSVSALQNAMH
-342 LIDNPEMS
+342 LLY
-350 KKFGQNGLL
+350 QNEEKRQELGRNGVV
-359 WAQNFDSHTIW
+359 WATNFDSKMIW
-370 NGMDE
+370 NEMDA
-375 LYQAKY
+375 LYKLK